1 MVSNMDIRLTR
12 HLVVTVLLAASAV
25 VVAWQVLFTGPGMG
39 DNRYTPVPVSTTG
52 NGGPAMETQ
61 RGPVTRVVSIQQDPL
76 QSGAPNAQ

>member
-12 HLVVTVLLAASAV
+12 HLVVTVLLAATAV

-39 DNRYTPVPVSTTG
+39 DNRYAPVRVSTTG
-52 NGGPAMETQ
+52 NGGPAMQTQ
-61 RGPVTRVVSIQQDPL
+61 SGPVTRVVSIQQDPL